1 MKLSFVI
8 VTVSNNF
15 YLENLLNSIKEQ
27 KINNFEVI
35 IVSNTKLSFKNFS
48 KFKNLVTTAE
58 NPGEKRNLGAKKAI
72 GDYLVFIDD
81 DTTLPRNY
89 TYNVEK
95 LIKKNKKVFGGPGLI
110 PKDESIKNKVLN
122 LFLTNKII
130 NPLSYRYNFKSK
142 IVKEMPSS
150 IYY

>member
-35 IVSNTKLSFKNFS
+35 IVSNTKLSFKNFY
-48 KFKNLVTTAE
+48 KFKNLVTTEE
-58 NPGEKRNLGAKKAI
+58 NPGEKRNLGADKAI

-81 DTTLPRNY
+81 DTILPRKY

-95 LIKKNKKVFGGPGLI
+95 LIKNKKSFWGTW
-110 PKDESIKNKVLN
+110 LN
-122 LFLTNKII
+122 TQ
-130 NPLSYRYNFKSK
+130 R
-142 IVKEMPSS
+142 
-150 IYY
+150 